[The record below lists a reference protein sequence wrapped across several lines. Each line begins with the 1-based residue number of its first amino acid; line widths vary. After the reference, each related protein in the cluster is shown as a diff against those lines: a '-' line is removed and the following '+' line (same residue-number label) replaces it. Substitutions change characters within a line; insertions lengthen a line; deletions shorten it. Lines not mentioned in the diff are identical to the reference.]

1 MNRLLLTLLL
11 LSSTIFASPNIV
23 VSIKPIH
30 SIVSSITQGVSQPK
44 LLLKDNQSAHHFYLK
59 PSQLLMIE
67 KADLVIAIHPQMEQG
82 LNKILKNIDTD
93 KKLYAYQSKQIHDEE
108 HDHDTENYHIWLD
121 INQMQQFSVRLAK
134 KLIAIDPVNKHSY
147 ENNLKNLNTA
157 LNQLQR
163 NTLQQLSTYKHR
175 DVAGYSNALAHF
187 VSSNRLNQSLSVTTR
202 HEERLS
208 VYKAIKAKNTIKNKQ
223 IKCLLSTSDVPNS
236 RINTLTEGLSINAAK
251 IDIIGFDIN
260 PGPQHYSKLINR
272 ITDKVGQCLQ

>member
-11 LSSTIFASPNIV
+11 LSSSIFASPNIV

-30 SIVSSITQGVSQPK
+30 SIASSITQGVSQPK
-44 LLLKDNQSAHHFYLK
+44 LLLKGNQSAHHFHLK
-59 PSQLLMIE
+59 PSQLSMIE

-82 LNKILKNIDTD
+82 LNKILKNIDSN
-93 KKLYAYQSKQIHDEE
+93 KKLYAYQSRQFHDEE
-108 HDHDTENYHIWLD
+108 HDPDTENYHIWLD
-121 INQMQQFSVRLAK
+121 ISQMQQFSVRLAK
-134 KLIAIDPVNKHSY
+134 KLIAIDPVNKRSY

-163 NTLQQLSTYKHR
+163 NTLQQLSIYKHR

-187 VSSNRLNQSLSVTTR
+187 VDSNQLNQSLSVTTR

-208 VYKAIKAKNTIKNKQ
+208 IYKAIKAKNTIKNKK

-251 IDIIGFDIN
+251 IDIIGFDIK
-260 PGPQHYSKLINR
+260 PDPQHYSKLITR